1 MPRSE
6 AKWGIYLGEYFIQ
19 VDYDLST
26 RLVPS
31 FGVLEGTTNFH
42 VFELCYVCGNQ
53 GLLERS
59 PFVIRASP
67 K

>member
-1 MPRSE
+1 M
-6 AKWGIYLGEYFIQ
+6 GYITGEYFIQ
-19 VDYDLST
+19 VDYELST

-42 VFELCYVCGNQ
+42 VFELRYICGNE
-53 GLLERS
+53 GFFERS
-59 PFVIRASP
+59 PFVIRASL